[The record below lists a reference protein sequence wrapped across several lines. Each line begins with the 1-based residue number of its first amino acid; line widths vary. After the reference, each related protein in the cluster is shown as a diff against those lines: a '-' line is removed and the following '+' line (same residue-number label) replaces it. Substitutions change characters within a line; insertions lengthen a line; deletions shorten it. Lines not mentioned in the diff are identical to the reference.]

1 MVQLTVTAKG
11 QITLKK
17 EVLRHLGVQPGDKL
31 DVSLD
36 EGGIARV
43 SARDKKAEIEAFK
56 RRIEEGKI
64 KPKRDISAF
73 VGSLKSD
80 DGIKLTIEEI
90 KEATER
96 AWAGER

>member
-1 MVQLTVTAKG
+1 MAELTVTAKG

-17 EVLRHLGVQPGDKL
+17 EVLKHLGVKPGDKV
-31 DVSLD
+31 DVSLEED
-36 EGGIARV
+36 GVARMV
-43 SARDKKAEIEAFK
+43 ATNASAETRAFLERAK
-56 RRIEEGKI
+56 RGEI
-64 KPKRDISAF
+64 KPKRDISA
-73 VGSLKSD
+73 VAGALKRD

>member
-17 EVLRHLGVQPGDKL
+17 EVLKHLGVKPGDKL

-43 SARDKKAEIEAFK
+43 SAQDKKAEIEAFK

>member
-1 MVQLTVTAKG
+1 MAKLTVTAKG

-17 EVLRHLGVQPGDKL
+17 EVLKHLGVKPGDKV
-31 DVSLD
+31 DVSLMED
-36 EGGIARV
+36 GVALV
-43 SARDKKAEIEAFK
+43 SAKNEDTETGSFMPGTTEST
-56 RRIEEGKI
+56 
-64 KPKRDISAF
+64 PKRGISKFA
-73 VGSLKSD
+73 GSLKSD

>member
-1 MVQLTVTAKG
+1 MVELTVTAKG

-17 EVLRHLGVQPGDKL
+17 EVLRHLGVKPGDKV
-31 DVSLD
+31 DVWL
-36 EGGIARV
+36 EEAGVARI
-43 SARDKKAEIEAFK
+43 STKHMKAEIEAFK
-56 RRIEEGKI
+56 QRIREGKI
-64 KPKRDISAF
+64 EPTRDISRF

-80 DGIKLTIEEI
+80 DGIKLTIEQI